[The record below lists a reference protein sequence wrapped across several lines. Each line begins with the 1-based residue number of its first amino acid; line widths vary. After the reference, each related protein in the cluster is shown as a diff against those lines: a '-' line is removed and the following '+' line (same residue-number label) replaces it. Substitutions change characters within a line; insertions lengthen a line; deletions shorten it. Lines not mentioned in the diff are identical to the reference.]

1 MHRAKKSGVIFGLA
15 TILSATWGAEPVR
28 ADAIE
33 DWLSGDYA
41 TGDWGGVRT
50 QLEEAGITP
59 EAAYTTDMMAVG
71 NGNAGSGDGWD
82 YAGRIDF
89 GINFDFEKLAGIP
102 GFSLYTSGA
111 WSSGHNLSDRQVG
124 NMFAVQQIYT
134 GREVRLSEMYLQQ
147 QLLEDRL
154 SFKVGRLTTEN
165 DFISS
170 DIYANYVNGGINGTP
185 SNVPGGNFGFTT
197 APFAQWG
204 VVAAREPGPRLR
216 LAAGVYNANEHSV
229 DDTRNG
235 VDFDLDPGDGVLAI
249 GEIGYS
255 WNQPAEEEAAET
267 TTAAAEAHQPAED
280 EPASGGYSGLATLP
294 GMIKVGGLYE
304 SGDRED
310 IKDGGNKNGN
320 PGLYVSLQQMVYEEP
335 DGKGQ
340 GLTPWMVVT
349 YLPRQSINENPVF
362 FGGGLVYK
370 GLIPTRDDDNTALGF
385 FYGNLSKDL
394 QPGGSEK
401 VFEMAYTVQ
410 VTPWFYVR
418 PDIQLVFDP
427 AGVSSADT
435 AIVGG
440 GEIGIVF

>member
-1 MHRAKKSGVIFGLA
+1 M
-15 TILSATWGAEPVR
+15 R

-59 EAAYTTDMMAVG
+59 EAAYTTDMMAVR

-170 DIYANYVNGGINGTP
+170 DIYTNYVNGGINGTP
-185 SNVPGGNFGFTT
+185 ANIPGGNFGFTT

-204 VVAAREPGPRLR
+204 VVAAGEPVNGLR

-267 TTAAAEAHQPAED
+267 TTAAAEAHQPTEY
-280 EPASGGYSGLATLP
+280 EPAEGDTRDSPRCRACLRSAGCMRAVIAKTSRMAATRTATLACIYHCSRWSMRNRTAKARVLPLDGRHLHAAAIDQRKSGLLRRR
-294 GMIKVGGLYE
+294 
-304 SGDRED
+304 SR
-310 IKDGGNKNGN
+310 
-320 PGLYVSLQQMVYEEP
+320 LQ
-335 DGKGQ
+335 
-340 GLTPWMVVT
+340 
-349 YLPRQSINENPVF
+349 
-362 FGGGLVYK
+362 
-370 GLIPTRDDDNTALGF
+370 GF
-385 FYGNLSKDL
+385 NSD
-394 QPGGSEK
+394 
-401 VFEMAYTVQ
+401 A
-410 VTPWFYVR
+410 
-418 PDIQLVFDP
+418 
-427 AGVSSADT
+427 
-435 AIVGG
+435 
-440 GEIGIVF
+440 